1 MGDGADREATAI
13 PREKRSAGTRL
24 PWHGGAAPASSFPH
38 GFLLGPV
45 TQVARELLGA
55 RLTSTVGGERTVGV
69 IVECE
74 AYGGLDDP
82 ASHAATR
89 KGITA
94 RNRTM
99 FGPAGRAYVYRSYGV
114 HWCVNVVTGRPNDP
128 QAVLLRGLEPLEG
141 EDIMAF
147 RRGARTPTAAGPGRL
162 CQALGVDGTMD
173 GHDLRRS
180 PLMLEPGWHVPDE
193 LVGVSA
199 RIGVRLA
206 AERPNRFFVRDSPG
220 VTP

>member
-1 MGDGADREATAI
+1 MR
-13 PREKRSAGTRL
+13 P
-24 PWHGGAAPASSFPH
+24 PWHGGGAPALSFPR
-38 GFLLGPV
+38 GFLCRPV
-45 TQVARELLGA
+45 IQVARELLGT

-74 AYGGLDDP
+74 AYGGPDDP

-89 KGITA
+89 QGMTA

-99 FGPAGRAYVYRSYGV
+99 FGPAGRAYVYRSHGV
-114 HWCVNVVTGRPNDP
+114 HWCVNVVTGRRNDP

-141 EDIMAF
+141 EDVMTL
-147 RRGARTPTAAGPGRL
+147 RRGGREPTAAGPGRL
-162 CQALGVDGTMD
+162 CQALGVDGTLD

-180 PLMLEPGWHVPDE
+180 PLVLEPGWHVPDE
-193 LVGVSA
+193 LVGVSP

-206 AERPNRFFVRDSPG
+206 ADRPNRFFVRDSPG